1 MILQSIE
8 RVYSNLE
15 IKFNENT
22 PQSYKLNKDILKT
35 NKKIVTYRTTVKL
48 IPK

>member
-1 MILQSIE
+1 M
-8 RVYSNLE
+8 SN
-15 IKFNENT
+15 KVKK
-22 PQSYKLNKDILKT
+22 KLNKDILKT